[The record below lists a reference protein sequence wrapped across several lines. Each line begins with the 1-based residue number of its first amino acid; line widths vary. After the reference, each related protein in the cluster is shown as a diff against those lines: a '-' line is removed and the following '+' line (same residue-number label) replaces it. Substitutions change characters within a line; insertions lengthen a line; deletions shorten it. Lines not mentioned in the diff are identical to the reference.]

1 MRFLILSSLLLFV
14 VACATPKI
22 QKQKLSATAPFS
34 FNWDSTVFYKTS
46 ISVKGTNL
54 SGIIIFNKEND
65 SSIRLIMTT
74 DVGPKLIDITL
85 TPRGYTRNFVAK
97 QLDRKALLH
106 MFWEDFGVTLG
117 LFSRN
122 GGGYYNSDDHAYVYP
137 LVKKFSAGYLP
148 GSPQS
153 FPQKAFF
160 FDKDKMKTT
169 ISYFYAPGQ
178 QPDSISITHLG
189 FDMNYILH
197 KVK

>member
-1 MRFLILSSLLLFV
+1 MRFLILSSLLLFA

-22 QKQKLSATAPFS
+22 QKQKLPATVPFS
-34 FNWDSTVFYKTS
+34 FNWDTTLFYKTS

-65 SSIRLIMTT
+65 STIRMIMTT
-74 DVGPKLIDITL
+74 DVGPKLIDMTL
-85 TPRGYTRNFVAK
+85 TSRNYTKNFVAR

-117 LFSRN
+117 LFSMIRD
-122 GGGYYNSDDHAYVYP
+122 GYYDSVSQTYCYP
-137 LVKKFSAGYLP
+137 VAKKFSACYLP
-148 GSPQS
+148 GSSLS
-153 FPQKAFF
+153 FPTKAFF
-160 FDKDKMKTT
+160 FNKNKMKTT
-169 ISYFYAPGQ
+169 INYFYAPGQ